1 MRSGVR
7 LACSVALSIGATVL
21 AAQTAHRPTTA
32 LGEWPTYGGDLASSH
47 YSPLDHIRKDNFAT
61 LRIAWRAITP
71 DATLSMTLADGSEWT
86 AGARAVFDELNRRDP
101 KRWRDAQPPFINNFK
116 ATPLMVGGVL
126 YLNTPLSIGAA
137 LDARTGAMRLVYNPK
152 SYEAG
157 TTSMTLR
164 WNQRGVAYWTDGSTN
179 RIFWGTGDGYLLSVD
194 AKTGLPSPAWL
205 WRERSDRSDAGA
217 AACAPGR
224 ARLSQCADVL
234 GPVSAARRGRH
245 RHRASIDLV
254 TREQEG
260 ADSRLDSRV
269 RRTNGCAAMDLQD
282 RACRGRVRLRNV
294 AARHGRSERQGDG
307 VDDDERR

>member
-1 MRSGVR
+1 MRSRVR
-7 LACSVALSIGATVL
+7 LACSLALSIGATVL
-21 AAQTAHRPTTA
+21 AAQPPHRPTTA

-61 LRIAWRAITP
+61 LRVAWRAITP

-86 AGARAVFDELNRRDP
+86 AGARAVFDDLIRRDP

-137 LDARTGAMRLVYNPK
+137 FDARTGAMRWVYNPK

-164 WNQRGVAYWTDGSTN
+164 WNQRGVAYWTDGTTD
-179 RIFWGTGDGYLLSVD
+179 RVFWGTGDGYLLSVD
-194 AKTGLPSPAWL
+194 AKTGLPSPGFG
-205 WRERSDRSDAGA
+205 EN
-217 AACAPGR
+217 GR
-224 ARLSQCADVL
+224 IDLMQGLPR
-234 GPVSAARRGRH
+234 ARRGERDYLNALTYSVQSPPLVVGDIVIAP
-245 RHRASIDLV
+245 ASISSLV
-254 TREQEG
+254 NKKEQIPG
-260 ADSRLDSRV
+260 WIRAY
-269 RRTNGCAAMDLQD
+269 AAMDLQD
-282 RACRGRVRLRNV
+282 RACRGRLRLRNV